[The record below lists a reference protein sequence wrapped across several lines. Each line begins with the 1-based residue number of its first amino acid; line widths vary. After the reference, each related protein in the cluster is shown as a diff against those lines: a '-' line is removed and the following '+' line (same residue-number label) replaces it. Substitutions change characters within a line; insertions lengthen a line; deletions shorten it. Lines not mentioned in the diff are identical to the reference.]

1 MNQFSCAHKSEWLVS
16 KTITT
21 DSKMVS
27 ASTYRGEVTDQLHL
41 YHDAFAGTTASPK
54 IPDGKAESS
63 VGLHM
68 QHVREIIGSTA
79 NGEMYIILFPGL
91 GVMGRVAF
99 STQLNSQNAVVDFPE
114 WRQTSQWTGDGFT
127 SHIADYRITRS
138 SDLAKW
144 RMVSGGMQLKLVNAA
159 EEDDGWWEA
168 IRLHTDIRSEDWCLK
183 AFNPPGLGDW
193 SIGSH
198 LVRQIPQDL
207 IESSDKSYA
216 TGLLRDLGKVQFDLK
231 PTYQDHEFI
240 TPGEAHNVETGA
252 GGING
257 TLQDPTN
264 ANDVVFDPGSD
275 VLQRMVRDA
284 TDQAFDSI
292 LIKIHGRP
300 NTLSPTRLHAN
311 FVANYEAIYSRA
323 TDLSLFHTKSH
334 DIGDAHMSMHRDA
347 NKNPSAANVIP

>member
-1 MNQFSCAHKSEWLVS
+1 
-16 KTITT
+16 
-21 DSKMVS
+21 MVS

-68 QHVREIIGSTA
+68 QAVREAIGGA
-79 NGEMYIILFPGL
+79 EDGEMNIVLFPGL
-91 GVMGRVAF
+91 GVCARISG
-99 STQLNSQNAVVDFPE
+99 STAVDTETAMVDFPA
-114 WRQTSQWTGDGFT
+114 WRDTSQYTGTDFVDHL
-127 SHIADYRITRS
+127 SNFRIQRFNTLS
-138 SDLAKW
+138 KW
-144 RMVSGGMQLKLVNAA
+144 RLVSSGLQMKLLNAS

-168 IRLHTDIRSEDWCLK
+168 IRLHNDIESDDWCLK
-183 AFNPPGLGDW
+183 AFFPPGVGDW

-198 LVRQIPQDL
+198 LCRNVPVGP
-207 IESSDKSYA
+207 IETSDKSYA

-231 PTYQDHEFI
+231 PTYVDHEFI
-240 TPGEAHNVETGA
+240 TPAEAHNVRNGVAYADGSFAMPENPSDA
-252 GGING
+252 GFA
-257 TLQDPTN
+257 D
-264 ANDVVFDPGSD
+264 GSD

-284 TDQAFDSI
+284 TDQSFDAI

-300 NTLSPTRLHAN
+300 NTISPTRLHCN
-311 FVANYEAIYSRA
+311 FVSNYEAIYDRV

-347 NKNPSAANVIP
+347 NKNASAANIIP